1 MSAVQFSGL
10 IVLWRVLAIAISG
23 CALAAAGESPAPQ
36 TAITQAASRSA
47 AFWRA
52 ATVDDVEA
60 AYRMLRE
67 DHPGAAPEVG
77 DRQFQ
82 KTLLEAHTLA
92 ASGALQVDSFAGY
105 AATLAR
111 FANAFGDKHVRSRP
125 VLEVARPDWAGLI
138 VSRRGTHW
146 IVADAEQGSPAGTL
160 LNAELI
166 SCDGRTPDAW
176 GAQILGHYRVDWSVD
191 AQRIQAAPWLLISEG
206 NPFVPKPNSC
216 VFAKKGVA
224 DRRIALDWRHVSRS
238 ILAARMDKV
247 SLFGAAGFGVRKV
260 GSGYWIALQELLE
273 NAVPVVAEV
282 KARAAEMREA
292 PFVVLDLRGNGGGS
306 SMFGDQ
312 VARAILG
319 DSYVKAVVGDS
330 LPECGGEVI
339 RVSDDNLRQLQ
350 MYRDV
355 LGAKRGPEFTKTFGD
370 LLNQAKAARAG
381 GRGFTG
387 PLSCP
392 RKAKPPRPAPSY
404 RGTLFL
410 LTDGVCFSSCLDV
423 VSNWR
428 DLGAIQLGQTTD
440 ADTHYTEVRD
450 DPMPSGLSTFSTMM
464 GIDID
469 APAREGPFVPSEIYE
484 GDIRDTPALEAW
496 VLGIAA
502 QRAGTRNRGSPVRVR
517 GGASELHCLIR
528 SS

>member
-1 MSAVQFSGL
+1 MSALQFSGL
-10 IVLWRVLAIAISG
+10 IALLRVSAITIAG
-23 CALAAAGESPAPQ
+23 CALAAAESAAPQ
-36 TAITQAASRSA
+36 SAVTQAASRSA

-52 ATVDDVEA
+52 SALDDVEA

-77 DRQFQ
+77 DGQFR
-82 KTLLEAHTLA
+82 KTLEEAHTVA

-125 VLEVARPDWAGLI
+125 VLEVAKPDWAGLI

-160 LNAELI
+160 LNAQLI
-166 SCDGRTPDAW
+166 SCDGRTPDDW
-176 GAQILGHYRVDWSVD
+176 GGQILGHYRVDWSVD
-191 AQRIQAAPWLLISEG
+191 AQRIQAAPWLLISER
-206 NPFVPKPNSC
+206 NPFVPRPKSC
-216 VFAKKGVA
+216 VFAQPGLA
-224 DRRIALDWRHVSRS
+224 DRRIELDWRPVSRS
-238 ILAARMDKV
+238 VLAARMDKV

-260 GSGYWIALQELLE
+260 GTGYWIAVQELTD
-273 NAVPVVAEV
+273 NAVPVAAAV
-282 KARAAEMREA
+282 KAQAAELREA
-292 PFVVLDLRGNGGGS
+292 PFVVLDLRGDGGGS
-306 SMFGDQ
+306 SMFGDEI
-312 VARAILG
+312 AAAILG
-319 DSYVKAVVGDS
+319 DSYVRAVVGDS
-330 LPECGGEVI
+330 LPDCGGEVI
-339 RVSDDNLRQLQ
+339 RVSANNLRQLQ
-350 MYRDV
+350 MYLDV
-355 LGAKRGPEFTKTFGD
+355 IGPKRGPEFTKTFGD
-370 LLNQAKAARAG
+370 LLNRAKAARAA

-392 RKAKPPRPAPSY
+392 RKAKPPRPASSY
-404 RGTLFL
+404 RGKLFL

-464 GIDID
+464 GIDLNS
-469 APAREGPFVPSEIYE
+469 PAREGPFVPSEVYE
-484 GDIRDTPALEAW
+484 GDIRDTPKLEAW

-502 QRAGTRNRGSPVRVR
+502 QRTGTRKDARQ
-517 GGASELHCLIR
+517 
-528 SS
+528 